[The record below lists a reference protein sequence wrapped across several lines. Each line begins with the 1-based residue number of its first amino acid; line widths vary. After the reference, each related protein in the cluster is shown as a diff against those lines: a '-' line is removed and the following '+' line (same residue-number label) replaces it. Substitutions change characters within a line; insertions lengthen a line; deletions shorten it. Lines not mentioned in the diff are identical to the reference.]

1 MYILF
6 FVFRRFILQIVKRY
20 LILVSFSFCPF
31 RKDFP
36 VEYFPLGLFFFCV
49 RLLQPLPASVHN
61 PTVKC
66 HPEWQF
72 RLFRVDLLCFNVVS
86 IYHPIHVLL
95 IWIFNSLKFSNRF
108 RGLMLRSCKI
118 DIWDVIQRLVQ
129 FRFLIDSICVI
140 DSVLEPHFQ
149 PFYVMLSNCIVNHF
163 WFRVDSK

>member
-118 DIWDVIQRLVQ
+118 ECGYMRCDSAVGPISILNWFYMCHWFGVGTAFPTILCHVVQ
-129 FRFLIDSICVI
+129 LYR
-140 DSVLEPHFQ
+140 
-149 PFYVMLSNCIVNHF
+149 
-163 WFRVDSK
+163 